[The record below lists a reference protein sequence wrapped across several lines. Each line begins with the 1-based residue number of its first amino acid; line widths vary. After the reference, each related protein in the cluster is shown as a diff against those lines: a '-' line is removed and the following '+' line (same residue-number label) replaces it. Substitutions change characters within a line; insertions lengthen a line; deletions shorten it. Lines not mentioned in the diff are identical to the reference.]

1 MKPSTAKLVRDVITR
16 CIATVNSMHIVRY
29 FPCRQNNGPTACSP
43 LHLAYAK
50 MNSRH
55 FDVYDNDLKLLTSTW
70 IVMRTQIGL
79 QVELKLEIAVIIGN
93 QPNRATIFQQCDECF
108 NQNNVIFTLV

>member
-1 MKPSTAKLVRDVITR
+1 
-16 CIATVNSMHIVRY
+16 
-29 FPCRQNNGPTACSP
+29 
-43 LHLAYAK
+43 
-50 MNSRH
+50 
-55 FDVYDNDLKLLTSTW
+55 
-70 IVMRTQIGL
+70 MRTQIGL